1 MGLPEPPPAGSTF
14 LPPGTFDGTVAVVT
28 GGGTGLGRA
37 IAVELAR
44 AGAAIGI
51 ISRSEEHRLAGVAA
65 VEAVGGRVAHAGADI
80 READQV
86 TEAFGALEDA
96 LGPATVLVNNA
107 AANFPVLAA
116 AMRPN
121 AFRSVTN
128 IVLDGTFFCSQELH
142 RRVTARGLAGGAIVN
157 ILATQSFTGGPGMA
171 HNAAAKA
178 GVGNL
183 TKSLAVEWA
192 PDGIRVNALAP
203 GLFPHEDMRDDLKAL
218 RPEGESVDARRSPAG
233 RLGRLHELGWAVTW
247 LCSPYAAFVT
257 GHTLVVDGANWLRRD
272 FVMPEFTPVG
282 EQLAEVL
289 RPPE

>member
-1 MGLPEPPPAGSTF
+1 MGLPEPPPPSATF
-14 LPPGTFDGTVAVVT
+14 LPSDTFAGTTAIVT

-37 IAVELAR
+37 IATELAR

-51 ISRSEEHRLAGVAA
+51 ISRSEEHRLAGV
-65 VEAVGGRVAHAGADI
+65 ENITSMGGRAAHAPADI
-80 READQV
+80 REPEQIAA
-86 TEAFGALEDA
+86 AFDIIEDE

-116 AMRPN
+116 DMRPN

-142 RRVTARGLAGGAIVN
+142 RRLTTRHEAGAIVN

-171 HNAAAKA
+171 HAAAAKA

-192 PDGIRVNALAP
+192 PDGVRVNALAP
-203 GLFPHEDMRDDLKAL
+203 GLFPHDDMRQDLKDL

-233 RLGRLHELGWAVTW
+233 RLGRTHELGWAVTW
-247 LCSPYAAFVT
+247 LCSPFASFVT

-282 EQLAEVL
+282 EQLSAVL
-289 RPPE
+289 RPKE